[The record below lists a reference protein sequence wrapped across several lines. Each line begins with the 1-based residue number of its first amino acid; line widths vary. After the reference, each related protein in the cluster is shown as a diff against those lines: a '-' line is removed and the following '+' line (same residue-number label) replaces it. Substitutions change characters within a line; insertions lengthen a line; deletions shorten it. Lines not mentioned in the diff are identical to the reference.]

1 MMETITIRTEKIQL
15 DQLLKKE
22 GIIETGGQVRF
33 LLDDKMVYLNGEL
46 VTEKRR
52 QIHVGDILKIV
63 DVGEFKI
70 AQE

>member
-1 MMETITIRTEKIQL
+1 METITIRTEKIQL

-33 LLDDKMVYLNGEL
+33 LLEDKMVYLKGAL

>member
-1 MMETITIRTEKIQL
+1 METITLRTEKIQL

-33 LLDDKMVYLNGEL
+33 LLDDKMVYLNGAL

>member
-33 LLDDKMVYLNGEL
+33 LLDDKMVYLNGAL
-46 VTEKRR
+46 VTENRR

>member
-33 LLDDKMVYLNGEL
+33 LLDDKMVYLNGAL
-46 VTEKRR
+46 VSEKRR

>member
-1 MMETITIRTEKIQL
+1 METITIKTEKIQL
-15 DQLLKKE
+15 DQLLKRE

-33 LLDDKMVYLNGEL
+33 LLDDQMVYLNGAL

-52 QIHVGDILKIV
+52 QIRVGDVLSIV

-70 AQE
+70 EQE